1 MIWLGERAYGYA
13 KACGIIGKSFVGR
26 RTAALHSVGRL
37 SELDRLIFGP
47 SARELPER
55 ELLPDLEKRL
65 LTRSVGAIISVVNS
79 YKNPPELLSL
89 LIRVYEYNDLKNAL
103 AMSAATETHL
113 GNKPAFVELGRFGTV
128 RFSAWPHAKAMLKE
142 TEFEFLLDEDGRVK
156 KDYDGLPLETILDR
170 HYYKKLW
177 KSIRRLKKSDR
188 RSAEHISAEEISLRN
203 CAWVLRL
210 RTYYGMLEEEVK
222 RHLIMLEDEPRLSK
236 DALEALEL
244 PLDSRIEWERWSRVR
259 FLNPEGFR
267 SRRVFPGGELWR
279 ADPRYFQNAAAT
291 YLYKL
296 ALHNFRRNPSS
307 IDAVFCF
314 IKLKQFEEDLLT
326 SNAEGLDMG
335 MAGRDVLGILET
347 NT

>member
-1 MIWLGERAYGYA
+1 VIWFGERAYSYA

-26 RTAALHSVGRL
+26 RTAALRSVGRL

-65 LTRSVGAIISVVNS
+65 LKRSVESIFSVVNA
-79 YKNPPELLSL
+79 YKNPPELFSL

-103 AMSAATETHL
+103 AMIASEEANFRT
-113 GNKPAFVELGRFGTV
+113 KPPFVELGRFGTV
-128 RFSAWPHAKAMLKE
+128 RFAAWPHVKTMLKE
-142 TEFEFLLDEDGRVK
+142 TEFEFLLDENGRLK
-156 KDYDGLPLETILDR
+156 KDYDGLSLETILDR

-177 KSIRRLKKSDR
+177 KSIRRLRKSDR
-188 RSAEHISAEEISLRN
+188 RTAEHISAEEISLRN

-210 RTYYGMLEEEVK
+210 RTYYGMLSEELK
-222 RHLIMLEDEPRLSK
+222 RHLIMLDDEPRLSK

-244 PLDSRIEWERWSRVR
+244 PLDSRSEWEQWSRAR
-259 FLNPEGFR
+259 FLNPEGSR
-267 SRRVFPGGELWR
+267 SRRVFSGGEVWN
-279 ADPRYFQNAAAT
+279 ADPRYFQNAAAK

-296 ALHNFRRNPSS
+296 AFHNFRRKPVS

-335 MAGRDVLGILET
+335 MAGRDVLDILET
-347 NT
+347 EA